1 MEYYS
6 AIKNDDFIKFLGK
19 WMEIENI
26 ILSEVTQSQKNTL
39 TEKWVLAQKLRI
51 PKIKFTDHKKLKKKE
66 DQIVDTSVLFKRG
79 NKILTGANTEKKY
92 GSETEGKAIQRQ
104 PHLGTHPIYSHQT

>member
-1 MEYYS
+1 ME
-6 AIKNDDFIKFLGK
+6 L
-19 WMEIENI
+19 ENI

-79 NKILTGANTEKKY
+79 NKILMGGNTEKNVEQRLKERPPRDCPIW
-92 GSETEGKAIQRQ
+92 GSIPYTDTKLRHYCGWQQVHADRNLI
-104 PHLGTHPIYSHQT
+104 